1 MTEATT
7 VVRNVGEGERRHF
20 SGGGTLTMKLTADE
34 SGGSLMLFEDELV
47 EGKTTPL
54 HIHAGEDE
62 LLFVLEGEI
71 VVHVEGEEHVVGPAG
86 LAFAPRGVPHAFLV
100 TSATARVLT
109 LQTPGSAEAFYR
121 EASDPAAPGSDGT
134 VDFARV
140 HAAAARVGGME
151 VVGPPP
157 FVTAG

>member
-1 MTEATT
+1 MNDATA
-7 VVRNVGEGERRHF
+7 VVRNHGDGERRHF
-20 SGGGTLTMKLTADE
+20 FGGGMLTMKLTAAE

-54 HIHAGEDE
+54 HIHADEDE
-62 LLFVLEGEI
+62 LLFVLEGRI
-71 VVHVEGEEHVVGPAG
+71 VVHIGGDEHTVGPAG

-121 EASDPAAPGSDGT
+121 EASEPAVPGSHGT
-134 VDFARV
+134 VDFERV
-140 HAAAARVGGME
+140 NAAAAAVGGME
-151 VVGPPP
+151 VMGPPP
-157 FVTAG
+157 FARAG